1 MKFGIVALA
10 AFSLALGSCTHTN
23 RACCSSESEIYMS
36 VPSTPKSGS
45 VDDANVALYR
55 IWIADARLRH
65 PYADTEQRMFNTMMC
80 LSGGRANL
88 VDPAGP
94 YVGIFQYSDNTWRGE
109 WNDYHQFSIENP
121 RVQIYATALAWQKN
135 MQQRWRCYDQA
146 SVVKPTSW
154 DVARP
159 STVAQRQVVIKPVVE
174 VQPPLVA
181 KPASIEKPAETSP
194 ATPGVAGKPVVIAEA
209 PPKLETAPVSTPEQP
224 RPVASNELT
233 SGSLAQYKAWIAEAR
248 AKHPYADSEQRMYDV
263 MMCESG
269 GNAKIVNRAG
279 PYSGLFQYATGTWNG
294 GWNEYRSENVLDA
307 RAQIFATA
315 LAWQKKMQR
324 QWGCYTHPR

>member
-23 RACCSSESEIYMS
+23 RACCSSESEIYMT

-65 PYADTEQRMFNTMMC
+65 PYADTEQRMFDTMMC

-146 SVVKPTSW
+146 SVVKPTSS
-154 DVARP
+154 DVARA
-159 STVAQRQVVIKPVVE
+159 STVAQPQVVT
-174 VQPPLVA
+174 Q
-181 KPASIEKPAETSP
+181 
-194 ATPGVAGKPVVIAEA
+194 
-209 PPKLETAPVSTPEQP
+209 PVSIPEQP
-224 RPVASNELT
+224 RPAASNELT

-294 GWNEYRSENVLDA
+294 GWNDYRSENVLDA

-324 QWGCYTHPR
+324 QWGCYSHPR